1 MSTNDDVILRAFQ
14 GEGPLFEAM
23 LDERARELA
32 QAPEG
37 EGQAGL
43 DVLILSGAQG
53 RWALPL
59 AAVARVETLPRPL
72 AVPDLPAPLMGLT
85 LLAGRRL
92 LLADLD
98 GLAAETAPR
107 AVDRP
112 GHAVLLRYLPL
123 ALAVDRAEAIASV
136 AMPAVMAAGL
146 RRGLL
151 ADGAVLLDVE
161 RLVVKAKVGEH
172 RP

>member
-1 MSTNDDVILRAFQ
+1 MNPDGDVVLRAFK
-14 GEGPLFEAM
+14 GEGPLFESM

-32 QAPEG
+32 QAFEAEG
-37 EGQAGL
+37 EIGL
-43 DVLILSGAQG
+43 DVLILIGAQG

-59 AAVARVETLPRPL
+59 AAVVRVETLPRPL
-72 AVPDLPAPLMGLT
+72 PVPGLPAPLMGLT
-85 LLAGRRL
+85 LLAGRRC

-107 AVDRP
+107 PADRP
-112 GHAVLLRYLPL
+112 GHAVLLRHLPL

-136 AMPAVMAAGL
+136 AVPAAMTAGL

-151 ADGAVLLDVE
+151 ADGAVLLDVG
-161 RLVVKAKVGEH
+161 RLAVKAKVGEH